1 MTPPGR
7 HVSDPSASRRPE
19 DDGAQRR
26 PKHPRDPSSE
36 TLDGGTVIG
45 LPGVSE
51 SNTDGGRARFE
62 GAEIRRVLDA
72 YPLGEVTGIQ
82 EFPAG
87 SRQAPKV
94 RVSSTEGE
102 YLLKRRVARSELVE
116 RAIFN
121 HGFQL
126 HLEGCGVP
134 VARLVGTRREN
145 RSMLLEDDRVYE
157 LFEWIDGRRL
167 VKAAPEVRNAG
178 RILGRLHEAGSSFH
192 PPKTSDL
199 AGFHAATSVSLAFD
213 RLGSAILAADVSLD
227 AQAVSDRVGD
237 LRCRLEQAREQVEAA
252 GWGDLPRQP
261 IHGDWHPGNLLFT
274 PSSPTLRQP
283 GVVRAIVDFDA
294 SRIEPRIVDLANGL
308 LHFAMRS
315 QRDRSP
321 AEWPPSLSP
330 DRIRAMIE
338 GWREA
343 SGTTL
348 SLESEVLPPLMI
360 EALIAESIVPI
371 ARSGT
376 FAGVPGFAFLG
387 MVLEKV
393 RWIERHGSEI
403 GALLRD

>member
-7 HVSDPSASRRPE
+7 HVSDPSSSRRPE
-19 DDGAQRR
+19 DDGAGRR
-26 PKHPRDPSSE
+26 PKDPRDPSSE

-45 LPGVSE
+45 LPGVSG
-51 SNTDGGRARFE
+51 SNSEGSRARFE

-72 YPLGEVTGIQ
+72 YALGEVTGIQ

-102 YLLKRRVARSELVE
+102 FLLKRRVARPELVE

-157 LFEWIDGRRL
+157 LFEWIEGRRL

-178 RILGRLHEAGSSFH
+178 RILGRLHEAGSSFD
-192 PPKTSDL
+192 PTRTSDL
-199 AGFHAATSVSLAFD
+199 AGFHAANSVTLAFE
-213 RLGSAILAADVSLD
+213 RLESAILAADGSLD
-227 AQAVSDRVGD
+227 AKAVSERIGD
-237 LRCRLEQAREQVEAA
+237 LRSQLVRACDEVEAA
-252 GWGDLPRQP
+252 GWAKLPRQA

-274 PSSPTLRQP
+274 PSSPTPRQP

-294 SRIEPRIVDLANGL
+294 SRVEPRIVDLANGL

-315 QRDRSP
+315 RRDRSP
-321 AEWPPSLSP
+321 AEWPASLSP
-330 DRIRAMIE
+330 DRIRAMVE

-343 SGTTL
+343 SGETL
-348 SLESEVLPPLMI
+348 PSESRVLPSLMI

-387 MVLEKV
+387 MVSEKV

-403 GALLRD
+403 AALLRD

>member
-1 MTPPGR
+1 M
-7 HVSDPSASRRPE
+7 
-19 DDGAQRR
+19 
-26 PKHPRDPSSE
+26 
-36 TLDGGTVIG
+36 IG